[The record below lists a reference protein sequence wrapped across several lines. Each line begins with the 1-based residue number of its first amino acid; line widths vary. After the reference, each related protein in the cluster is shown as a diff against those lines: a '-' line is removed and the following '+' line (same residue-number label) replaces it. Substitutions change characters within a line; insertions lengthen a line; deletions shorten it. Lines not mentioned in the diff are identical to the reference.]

1 VLLEST
7 TRPRLLML
15 QAAVNCPPRVPRSIV
30 FPFSQSLLESP
41 ITFENMK
48 ENWPEERIGETVDV
62 AFEDRAIVECKL
74 VEVNDNGI
82 VLEEQTH
89 HEAGPVVAGDDVE
102 QEVGTVRER
111 PVTITHHIF
120 YPWSTLVRLKMFV
133 SITKH

>member
-1 VLLEST
+1 MADAPESW
-7 TRPRLLML
+7 
-15 QAAVNCPPRVPRSIV
+15 V
-30 FPFSQSLLESP
+30 
-41 ITFENMK
+41 
-48 ENWPEERIGETVDV
+48 GETVEV
-62 AFEDRAIVECKL
+62 TFEDRANVDGKL
-74 VEVNDNGI
+74 VEVNDDGI

-89 HEAGPVVAGDDVE
+89 HEAGPIVAGDDVE

>member
-1 VLLEST
+1 MADAPESW
-7 TRPRLLML
+7 
-15 QAAVNCPPRVPRSIV
+15 V
-30 FPFSQSLLESP
+30 
-41 ITFENMK
+41 
-48 ENWPEERIGETVDV
+48 GETVEV
-62 AFEDRAIVECKL
+62 TFEDRAIVDGKL
-74 VEVNDNGI
+74 VEVNDDGI

-89 HEAGPVVAGDDVE
+89 HEAGPIVAGDDVD